1 MWDFSD
7 RILVFLMLLPLVFGS
22 SFSQQYKK
30 NEIDESFLD
39 YSAIRA
45 GKNARTSTLETTIEW
60 GKDVLDTLSIR
71 NKSSSEKAA
80 AIQEFVHKN
89 FGFSSAFHGK
99 LARFIEAGTGNC
111 NSHARMGIFLL
122 RLAGI
127 PAKFAME
134 RNLFLSTDED
144 HEKVKEDGGW
154 NLGYYTSG
162 HVWVLYWDGESWIP
176 FDSAFGYSGYDG
188 FLKYRWEGVD
198 YEETRPPFVI
208 WEDTGWG
215 FDEMKNITKS
225 VWERYKLKDHHR
237 VSHGDWMAFISLFAA
252 MDVEDTRKPQP
263 GQTTRVMDRIARN
276 FFEFKKVMKIE
287 FSPSIQKYLDKQQ
300 HLLKDEKHYFF
311 SSFEIRILAYQR
323 LMDKYVD
330 DAIEM
335 FQWYVR
341 LFPAYAWA
349 YGLLGEAYVVK
360 GNLALARK
368 NYTKALELNPNNKYF
383 QIELEN
389 LKKHIPNFSK

>member
-1 MWDFSD
+1 MRDFTNYT
-7 RILVFLMLLPLVFGS
+7 LVFLMLLSLVFGS
-22 SFSQQYKK
+22 GSSQQHKK
-30 NEIDESFLD
+30 NETDERFLD
-39 YSAIRA
+39 YSAIRT

-60 GKDVLDTLSIR
+60 GKNVLDTLRIK

-122 RLAGI
+122 RLAGV

-134 RNLFLSTDED
+134 RNLFLSTDEN
-144 HEKVKEDGGW
+144 HEKVKKDGGW
-154 NLGYYTSG
+154 NLGYYTGG
-162 HVWVLYWDGESWIP
+162 HVWVLYWDGDSWIP

-188 FLKYRWEGVD
+188 FLKHRWEGVD

-215 FDEMKNITKS
+215 FDDMKNITKA
-225 VWERYKLKDHHR
+225 VWERYRLKDHHR
-237 VSHGDWMAFISLFAA
+237 VSLGDWMDFVSLFAD
-252 MDVEDTRKPQP
+252 MNVEDTRKPQP
-263 GQTTRVMDRIARN
+263 EQSIEAMDRIARN
-276 FFEFKKVMKIE
+276 FFEFKKTMKNE
-287 FSPSIQKYLDKQQ
+287 FSASIQKYLDKQQ
-300 HLLKDEKHYFF
+300 HLLKDDERYFF

-341 LFPAYAWA
+341 LFPAYAWP
-349 YGLLGEAYVVK
+349 YGMLGEAYAIK
-360 GNLALARK
+360 GNLALAEE
-368 NYTKALELNPNNKYF
+368 NYIKAIELNPNNKYF

-389 LKKHIPNFSK
+389 LKKK

>member
-1 MWDFSD
+1 MRNFFYHA
-7 RILVFLMLLPLVFGS
+7 LVFLVLLFLFFELNPAQHLER
-22 SFSQQYKK
+22 
-30 NEIDESFLD
+30 NEINERFLD
-39 YSAIRA
+39 YMAIRA
-45 GKNARTSTLETTIEW
+45 GKNSRTSTLETTIEW
-60 GKDVLDTLSIR
+60 GKNVLVKLCIE
-71 NKSSSEKAA
+71 NKSSSKKAA

-89 FGFSSAFHGK
+89 FGFSSAFYGK

-122 RLAGI
+122 RLAGV

-144 HEKVKEDGGW
+144 HEKVKKDGGW
-154 NLGYYTSG
+154 NLGYYTGG

-198 YEETRPPFVI
+198 YKETRPPFLI

-215 FDEMKNITKS
+215 FDDMKNITKS
-225 VWERYKLKDHHR
+225 VWERYRLKDHHY
-237 VSHGDWMAFISLFAA
+237 VSHGDWMAFISLFADR
-252 MDVEDTRKPQP
+252 DVEDTQKPQP
-263 GQTTRVMDRIARN
+263 DQTTKVIDRIARN
-276 FFEFKKVMKIE
+276 FFVFKKVMKNE

-323 LMDKYVD
+323 LMGKYVD

-349 YGLLGEAYVVK
+349 YGLLGEAYGAK
-360 GNLALARK
+360 GNLALARE
-368 NYTKALELNPNNKYF
+368 NYTKAIELNPNNKYF

-389 LKKHIPNFSK
+389 LKKN

>member
-1 MWDFSD
+1 MKH
-7 RILVFLMLLPLVFGS
+7 IIHHTLVFLVLLPLVFGTPS
-22 SFSQQYKK
+22 SQQQKI
-30 NEIDESFLD
+30 NEIDERFLD

-45 GKNARTSTLETTIEW
+45 GKNSRTSTLETTIEW
-60 GKDVLDTLSIR
+60 GKNVLDILNIK
-71 NKSSSEKAA
+71 NKSSSEIAA

-89 FGFSSAFHGK
+89 FGFSSAFYGK

-134 RNLFLSTDED
+134 RNLFLSTDEN
-144 HEKVKEDGGW
+144 HEKVKKDGGW
-154 NLGYYTSG
+154 NLGYYTGG
-162 HVWVLYWDGESWIP
+162 HVWVLFWDGESWIP
-176 FDSAFGYSGYDG
+176 YDSAFGYSGYDG
-188 FLKYRWEGVD
+188 FLKHRWEGVE

-215 FDEMKNITKS
+215 FDDMKNITKS
-225 VWERYKLKDHHR
+225 VWERYRLEDHHR
-237 VSHGDWMAFISLFAA
+237 VSHDDWMAFVALFAD

-263 GQTTRVMDRIARN
+263 EQITKIMDRIARN
-276 FFEFKKVMKIE
+276 FFAFRKVTKNEFR
-287 FSPSIQKYLDKQQ
+287 PSIQKYLDKQQ
-300 HLLKDEKHYFF
+300 HLRKDKEHYFF

-323 LMDKYVD
+323 LTDNSLD

-335 FQWYVR
+335 FQMYVQ

-349 YGLLGEAYVVK
+349 YGLLGEAYAAK
-360 GNLALARK
+360 GNLGLAIK
-368 NYTKALELNPNNKYF
+368 NYTKAIELNPKNKYF

-389 LKKHIPNFSK
+389 LKKH

>member
-1 MWDFSD
+1 MRNFPN
-7 RILVFLMLLPLVFGS
+7 RTLEFFMLLLLLFELG
-22 SFSQQYKK
+22 FSQQNKRNK
-30 NEIDESFLD
+30 IDERFLD

-45 GKNARTSTLETTIEW
+45 GKNSRTSTLETTIEW
-60 GKDVLDTLSIR
+60 GKNVLHILSIK

-89 FGFSSAFHGK
+89 FGFSSAFYGK

-111 NSHARMGIFLL
+111 NSHGRMGIFLL
-122 RLAGI
+122 RLAGV

-134 RNLFLSTDED
+134 RNLFLSTDEN
-144 HEKVKEDGGW
+144 HEKAKKDRRW
-154 NLGYYTSG
+154 NLGYYTGG
-162 HVWVLYWDGESWIP
+162 HVWVLYWDGGSWIP
-176 FDSAFGYSGYDG
+176 YDSAFGYSGYDG

-215 FDEMKNITKS
+215 FDDMKNIAIS
-225 VWERYKLKDHHR
+225 VWERYRLNDHHR
-237 VSHGDWMAFISLFAA
+237 VSHGGWMAFISLFAD

-263 GQTTRVMDRIARN
+263 EQTTKVMDRIARN
-276 FFEFKKVMKIE
+276 FFEFRKVMKNE

-300 HLLKDEKHYFF
+300 HLLKDEEHYFF

-323 LMDKYVD
+323 LMGKYVD

-349 YGLLGEAYVVK
+349 YDLLGEAYAVK
-360 GNLALARK
+360 GNLALARE
-368 NYTKALELNPNNKYF
+368 NYTKAIELNPNNKYF

-389 LKKHIPNFSK
+389 LKKN